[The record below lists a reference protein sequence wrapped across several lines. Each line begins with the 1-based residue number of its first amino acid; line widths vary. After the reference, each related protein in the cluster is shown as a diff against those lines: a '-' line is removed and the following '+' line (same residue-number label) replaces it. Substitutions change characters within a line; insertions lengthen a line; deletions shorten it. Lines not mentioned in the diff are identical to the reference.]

1 MAKYPGL
8 QPHYGDADG
17 FGRYYTGSS
26 KAKQMHRKKHNFL
39 DLISLTIRAKKKNR
53 NSKY

>member
-17 FGRYYTGSS
+17 FGKLYAGSKLS
-26 KAKQMHRKKHNFL
+26 QRNNAKRKQ
-39 DLISLTIRAKKKNR
+39 RAKHQK
-53 NSKY
+53 